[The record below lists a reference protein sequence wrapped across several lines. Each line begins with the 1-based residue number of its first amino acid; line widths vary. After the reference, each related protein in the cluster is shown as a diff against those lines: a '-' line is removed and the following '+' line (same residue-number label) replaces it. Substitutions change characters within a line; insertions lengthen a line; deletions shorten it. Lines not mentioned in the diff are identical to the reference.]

1 MRKTLIPALLAGALL
16 VGCGAVPEQTAE
28 TVPTETATAVPA
40 ETTDAETTP
49 AETSRTTASTM
60 TTAAT
65 SATTTT
71 AATTLPPTEAVQM
84 ACQPVLEA
92 GTRVT
97 VRDFVTDTNVD
108 LAAPD
113 SLVDTT
119 TLGEHTVTVAW
130 TQNGVP
136 GETALTYLVQDTQ
149 PPVIL
154 NAGAEPY
161 VKVGA
166 AFDIGTLVGIGDVYD
181 PTPTLIAEGYIDTAA
196 PGSYPITVTAEDSSG
211 NAVTWDLNVQV
222 VDSVPGY
229 APYSPVTD
237 FGAFAAGAGAGG
249 RCGIDVSKW
258 QGNIDFDAVRDAG
271 CSFVLMRIGYGG
283 SEISMDSWYQPN
295 YQKAREAGLDVGVY
309 FYSTATTE
317 EQARYQADWIVGQL
331 GGDTL
336 PLPVAFDWESFR
348 RFQQYGISL
357 HQLNNVFEAFADEM
371 AAFGYPT
378 ILYSSRDP
386 LLNVWENRANRP
398 VWLAHY
404 TAQTNYAGSYCIWQQ
419 SNTGRIPGIAGD
431 VDLNI
436 WYTDR
441 PF

>member
-40 ETTDAETTP
+40 ETTDAETTAAKP
-49 AETSRTTASTM
+49 SRTTASTM

-65 SATTTT
+65 STTTTTTT

-84 ACQPVLEA
+84 ACQPALEA

-97 VRDFVTDTNVD
+97 VRDLITETNVD

-154 NAGAEPY
+154 NTGAEPY

-166 AFDIGTLVGIGDVYD
+166 AFDIGALVGIGDVYD

-196 PGSYPITVTAEDSSG
+196 PGSYPITVTATDSSG
-211 NAVTWDLNVQV
+211 NAVTWDLAVQV

-237 FGAFAAGAGAGG
+237 FAAFAAGAGAGG

-271 CSFVLMRIGYGG
+271 CSFVLMRIGYGDTG
-283 SEISMDSWYQPN
+283 GTADEWYDESMR
-295 YQKAREAGLDVGVY
+295 KATAAGLDVGVY
-309 FYSTATTE
+309 FYSTASTTE
-317 EQARYQADWIVGQL
+317 AAAAQANWIADRL
-331 GGDTL
+331 GGAAL
-336 PLPVAFDWESFR
+336 QLPVAFDWESFKNFQ
-348 RFQQYGISL
+348 RFGISL
-357 HQLNNVFEAFADEM
+357 RQLNDIYAAFADTL
-371 AAFGYPT
+371 AARGYET
-378 ILYSSRDP
+378 MLYGSRDY
-386 LLNVWENRANRP
+386 LQKAWEVEGRT

-404 TAQTNYAGSYCIWQQ
+404 TSQTNYAGPHRLWQACD
-419 SNTGRIPGIAGD
+419 NGRIPGISGA
-431 VDLNI
+431 VDLNVL
-436 WYTDR
+436 YD
-441 PF
+441 